1 MIKAIIF
8 DMDGVIIDS
17 EGVYKKIEGEMY
29 RDLGIEMSQEE
40 ALMNMGMGIH
50 NWWKK
55 LQVKYQ
61 LKEDPKALAD
71 QEVQAY
77 LDYLFD
83 DKQEKRFMDGI
94 GESLAALSERGYRL
108 GVASGSDAVAVD
120 RVLAIS
126 GLQEYFTARITAS
139 DVVVCKPDPE
149 IFLKA
154 AEALEV
160 TPGECLVIEDSYN
173 GILAAKAAGMGCLAY
188 TSAPEGMVDYSLAD
202 GRLHHHGEL
211 IKNFL

>member
-17 EGVYKKIEGEMY
+17 EGIYKKIEAKMY
-29 RDLGIEMSQEE
+29 RDLGIEMTREE
-40 ALMNMGMGIH
+40 SLMNMGMGIH

-61 LKEDPKALAD
+61 LKEDPEVLAE
-71 QEVQAY
+71 QEIQVY

-83 DKQEKRFMDGI
+83 DEQEKRFMDGI
-94 GESLAALSERGYRL
+94 AETLEVLSERGYRI
-108 GVASGSDAVAVD
+108 GVASGSDAAAVD

-126 GLQEYFTARITAS
+126 GFQEYFAARITAS

-173 GILAAKAAGMGCLAY
+173 GILAAKAAGMRCLAY
-188 TSAPEGMVDYSLAD
+188 TSAPEGIVDYSLAD
-202 GRLHHHGEL
+202 GLLHHHQEL
-211 IKNFL
+211 IKDFL